1 MKGNNEVPHV
11 CLCVNRAGFMECK
24 EQQQSINY
32 NLPMQNRRLKLKC
45 LFFFIPSQIQGFP
58 PFSFLQSNIITNQNV
73 SNRNLKLV
81 IYLGKK
87 DIYCIFKTCCTV
99 FYFSQNDIYITILFH
114 SVQIKLIFTLLIKH

>member
-45 LFFFIPSQIQGFP
+45 LFFLYQARYRDFP
-58 PFSFLQSNIITNQNV
+58 HFLSCSPT
-73 SNRNLKLV
+73 
-81 IYLGKK
+81 
-87 DIYCIFKTCCTV
+87 
-99 FYFSQNDIYITILFH
+99 
-114 SVQIKLIFTLLIKH
+114 